1 MLRSAISTS
10 HGSGRHRALGLA
22 VTELPAAVS
31 ITRCGAPGSD
41 TSSSGGNGSAEKAK
55 IITGPSGQATLTK
68 LVAVEAGI
76 AFASYVRPFFVA
88 QAKGAGDVKFVA
100 ESVSASA
107 NSTLIV
113 TKPDS
118 SVKNVKGLVGKKI
131 GLAATG
137 TDCDLMTKS
146 IMKANA
152 VEFNDVTWVQ
162 VPFPH
167 MAAAL
172 SRDEVDA
179 DCLPE
184 PFLTQDATSVGA
196 SAGPAGGVRHPQAAH
211 RRQPDDRGT
220 GHCFLT

>member
-1 MLRSAISTS
+1 LLRSAISTS

-41 TSSSGGNGSAEKAK
+41 TSSSGGNGDAEKAK
-55 IITGPSGQATLTK
+55 IIAGTSCQATLTK

-88 QAKGAGDVKFVA
+88 QAKGAGDVT
-100 ESVSASA
+100 VSASA

-162 VPFPH
+162 VPFPD

-172 SRDEVDA
+172 GRDEVDA

-196 SAGPAGGVRHPQAAH
+196 SAGAGGVRHPQAAH
-211 RRQPDDRGT
+211 RRQPHDRGT
-220 GHCFLT
+220 GRCFPT

>member
-1 MLRSAISTS
+1 
-10 HGSGRHRALGLA
+10 

-41 TSSSGGNGSAEKAK
+41 TSSSGGNGSVEKAK
-55 IITGPSGQATLTK
+55 IITGASGQATLTK
-68 LVAVEAGI
+68 LIAGEAGI
-76 AFASYVRPFFVA
+76 AFASYVPFFVA
-88 QAKGAGDVKFVA
+88 QAKGSGDVKFVA
-100 ESVSASA
+100 DSVSASA

-118 SVKNVKGLVGKKI
+118 SVKNVKDLVGKKV

-162 VPFPH
+162 VPFPD

-184 PFLTQDATSVGA
+184 PFITQDATSVGA

-211 RRQPDDRGT
+211 RRQPDDRCT
-220 GHCFLT
+220 GRCFLT